1 MESSIE
7 EQRREDISW
16 QDRLGAARVGVWRF
30 ARQNPAGAVGGVIML
45 TMVALAAFAPLITPF
60 DAADFVANRYEG
72 LFGEG
77 KKGEFLLF
85 GSDYLGRD
93 ELSRL
98 LYGGRVSLMVGFSA
112 PLIGVAIG
120 TLIGIVSAYYGSIL
134 DILLQRLVDTMLV
147 LPGLVIVIVVATAF
161 GFTMTVVICALALF
175 STIGSIRVVR
185 SHVLSL
191 REAQYIEAQR
201 AIGSSS
207 LRIVMLHLFP
217 NTLPVSIV
225 LVAVG
230 IAGAIVAEAQ
240 LSFLGIGIKPPTPSW
255 GNMLSGA
262 QTRFDLGPHLAIMPG
277 IMISIAVLAMNL
289 FGDAVRDALDPRL
302 RGSREE

>member
-7 EQRREDISW
+7 ERRHEAGW
-16 QDRLGAARVGVWRF
+16 QERLTGARIGLWRF
-30 ARQNPAGAVGGVIML
+30 CRQNPAGAVGGGIML
-45 TMVALAAFAPLITPF
+45 LMIALAALAPVVAPF
-60 DAADFVANRYEG
+60 DAAKFVASRYEG
-72 LFGEG
+72 IFGEAKG
-77 KKGEFLLF
+77 GEFLLF
-85 GSDYLGRD
+85 GSDHLGRD

-112 PLIGVAIG
+112 PLVGVAIG
-120 TLIGIVSAYYGSIL
+120 TLVGIVSAYYGKIF
-134 DILLQRLVDTMLV
+134 DMLLQRLVDTMLV

-175 STIGSIRVVR
+175 SAIGSIRVVR

-207 LRIVMLHLFP
+207 LRIVMLHLVP

-255 GNMLSGA
+255 GNMLSGS
-262 QTRFDLGPHLAIMPG
+262 QNRFDLGPHLAIMPG
-277 IMISIAVLAMNL
+277 IMISIAVLAMNM

-302 RGSREE
+302 RGRGEG

>member
-7 EQRREDISW
+7 ELSHEAGW
-16 QDRLGAARVGVWRF
+16 QNRLTVARVGIWRF
-30 ARQNPAGAVGGVIML
+30 CRQNPAGAVGGTIML
-45 TMVALAAFAPLITPF
+45 LMVGLAALAPVVAPF
-60 DAADFVANRYEG
+60 DAAKFVADRYEG
-72 LFGEG
+72 LFSEARG
-77 KKGEFLLF
+77 GEFLLF
-85 GSDYLGRD
+85 GSDHLGRD

-98 LYGGRVSLMVGFSA
+98 MYGGRVSLMVGFSA

-120 TLIGIVSAYYGSIL
+120 TLIGIVSAYYGSIV

-175 STIGSIRVVR
+175 SAIGSIRVVR

-207 LRIVMLHLFP
+207 LRIIMLHLVP

-262 QTRFDLGPHLAIMPG
+262 QTQFDLGPHLAIMPG

-302 RGSREE
+302 RGRQEE

>member
-7 EQRREDISW
+7 ERTHEAGW
-16 QDRLGAARVGVWRF
+16 QSRLTDARIGFWRF
-30 ARQNPAGAVGGVIML
+30 CRQNPAGAVGGAIILLMIAMSVLAPVIS
-45 TMVALAAFAPLITPF
+45 PF
-60 DAADFVANRYEG
+60 DSAKFVANRYEG
-72 LFGEG
+72 LFGEAKG
-77 KKGEFLLF
+77 GEFLLF
-85 GSDYLGRD
+85 GSDHLGRD

-98 LYGGRVSLMVGFSA
+98 LYGGRVSLTVGFSA

-120 TLIGIVSAYYGSIL
+120 TLIGIVSAYYGKL
-134 DILLQRLVDTMLV
+134 FDILLQRLVDTMLV

-175 STIGSIRVVR
+175 SAIGSIRVVR

-191 REAQYIEAQR
+191 REAQFVEAQR

-207 LRIVMLHLFP
+207 LRIILVHLVP

-262 QTRFDLGPHLAIMPG
+262 QNRFDLGPHLAIMPG

-302 RGSREE
+302 RGRGSE

>member
-7 EQRREDISW
+7 ERSQEAGW
-16 QDRLGAARVGVWRF
+16 QDRLTGARIGLWRF
-30 ARQNPAGAVGGVIML
+30 CHQNPAGAVGGAIML
-45 TMVALAAFAPLITPF
+45 LMVALAALAPVIAPF
-60 DAADFVANRYEG
+60 DAAKFVASRYEG
-72 LFGEG
+72 LFGEAKG
-77 KKGEFLLF
+77 GEFLLF
-85 GSDYLGRD
+85 GSDHLGRD

-112 PLIGVAIG
+112 PLIGVATG
-120 TLIGIVSAYYGSIL
+120 TLIGIVSAYYGKIF

-175 STIGSIRVVR
+175 SAIGSIRVVR

-191 REAQYIEAQR
+191 REAQFVEAQR

-207 LRIVMLHLFP
+207 LRIILVHLVP

-230 IAGAIVAEAQ
+230 ISGAIVAEAQ

-262 QTRFDLGPHLAIMPG
+262 QAVFDLGPHLAIMPG

-302 RGSREE
+302 RGRGEE

>member
-1 MESSIE
+1 MESSLE
-7 EQRREDISW
+7 ESRQEISW
-16 QDRLGAARVGVWRF
+16 QGRVSVVRNGIWRF
-30 ARQNPAGAVGGVIML
+30 CRQNPAGAVGGAVML
-45 TMVALAAFAPLITPF
+45 LMVALVALAPVIAPF
-60 DAADFVANRYEG
+60 DAAKFVASRYEG
-72 LFGEG
+72 IFGEAKG
-77 KKGEFLLF
+77 GEFLLF
-85 GSDYLGRD
+85 GSDHLGRD

-112 PLIGVAIG
+112 PLIGVALG
-120 TLIGIVSAYYGSIL
+120 TLIGIVSAYYGSLL
-134 DILLQRLVDTMLV
+134 DMLLQRLVDTMLV
-147 LPGLVIVIVVATAF
+147 LPGLVIVIVVAVAF

-185 SHVLSL
+185 SHILSL

-207 LRIVMLHLFP
+207 LRIIMLHLFP

-240 LSFLGIGIKPPTPSW
+240 LSFLGIGITPPTPSW

-262 QTRFDLGPHLAIMPG
+262 QAVFDLGPHLAIMPG

-302 RGSREE
+302 RGRHEE

>member
-7 EQRREDISW
+7 ELSQEAGW
-16 QDRLGAARVGVWRF
+16 QNRLTGIRVGFWRF
-30 ARQNPAGAVGGVIML
+30 CRQNPAGAVGGAIML
-45 TMVALAAFAPLITPF
+45 LMVALAALAPIIAPF
-60 DAADFVANRYEG
+60 DAAKFVADRYEG
-72 LFGEG
+72 LFGAG
-77 KKGEFLLF
+77 KGGEFLLF
-85 GSDYLGRD
+85 GSDHLGRD
-93 ELSRL
+93 ELTRL
-98 LYGGRVSLMVGFSA
+98 MYGGRVSLMVGFSA
-112 PLIGVAIG
+112 PLMGVAIG
-120 TLIGIVSAYYGSIL
+120 TLIGIVSAYYGSVI

-175 STIGSIRVVR
+175 SAIGSIRVVR

-191 REAQYIEAQR
+191 REAQFVEAQR

-207 LRIVMLHLFP
+207 LRIIMLHLVP

-289 FGDAVRDALDPRL
+289 FGDAIRDALDPRL
-302 RGSREE
+302 RGRSEG

>member
-7 EQRREDISW
+7 ERRHEAGW
-16 QDRLGAARVGVWRF
+16 QDRLTGARIGLWRF
-30 ARQNPAGAVGGVIML
+30 CRQNPAGAVGGAIML
-45 TMVALAAFAPLITPF
+45 LMVALAALAPVVAPF
-60 DAADFVANRYEG
+60 DAAKFVANRYEG
-72 LFGEG
+72 LFGEAKG
-77 KKGEFLLF
+77 GEFLLF
-85 GSDYLGRD
+85 GSDHLGRD

-98 LYGGRVSLMVGFSA
+98 LYGGRVSLLVGFAA

-120 TLIGIVSAYYGSIL
+120 TLIGIVSAYYGKIL

-191 REAQYIEAQR
+191 REAQFVEAQH

-207 LRIVMLHLFP
+207 LRIILIHLVP

-262 QTRFDLGPHLAIMPG
+262 QNRFDLGPHLAIMPG

-302 RGSREE
+302 RGRGEG

>member
-1 MESSIE
+1 
-7 EQRREDISW
+7 
-16 QDRLGAARVGVWRF
+16 
-30 ARQNPAGAVGGVIML
+30 ML
-45 TMVALAAFAPLITPF
+45 LMVVLAALAPVIAPF
-60 DAADFVANRYEG
+60 DSAHFIASRYEG
-72 LFGEG
+72 LMGEG

-85 GSDYLGRD
+85 GSDHLGRD

-98 LYGGRVSLMVGFSA
+98 LYGGRVSLLVGFSA
-112 PLIGVAIG
+112 PLIGVTIG
-120 TLIGIVSAYYGSIL
+120 SLIGIVSAYYGKL
-134 DILLQRLVDTMLV
+134 VDILLQRLVDTMLV
-147 LPGLVIVIVVATAF
+147 LPGLVIVIVVAVAF

-175 STIGSIRVVR
+175 SAIGSIRVVR

-207 LRIVMLHLFP
+207 LRIILLHLAP

-240 LSFLGIGIKPPTPSW
+240 LSFLGIGIRPPTPSW
-255 GNMLSGA
+255 GNMLSGS
-262 QTRFDLGPHLAIMPG
+262 QNRFDLGPHLAIMPG
-277 IMISIAVLAMNL
+277 IMISIAVLTMNL
-289 FGDAVRDALDPRL
+289 FGDAVRDAIDPRM
-302 RGSREE
+302 RGRHEN

>member
-1 MESSIE
+1 
-7 EQRREDISW
+7 
-16 QDRLGAARVGVWRF
+16 
-30 ARQNPAGAVGGVIML
+30 ML
-45 TMVALAAFAPLITPF
+45 LMVALAALAPVVAPF
-60 DAADFVANRYEG
+60 DAAKFVTSRYEG
-72 LFGEG
+72 LFGEAKG
-77 KKGEFLLF
+77 GEFLLF
-85 GSDYLGRD
+85 GSDHLGRD

-98 LYGGRVSLMVGFSA
+98 LYGGRVSLLVGFSA

-120 TLIGIVSAYYGSIL
+120 TLVGIVSAYYGKIF

-191 REAQYIEAQR
+191 REAQFVEAQR

-207 LRIVMLHLFP
+207 LRIILVHLVP

-262 QTRFDLGPHLAIMPG
+262 QNRFDLGPHLAIMPG

-302 RGSREE
+302 RGRGEE